1 MSLSETETLIGSIYE
16 ASASDELWS
25 KVIRDMASV
34 FGRAAVSID
43 YQASIGHVDPLVEF
57 CRFDAELAALHFEE
71 FSTEYV
77 NPGLAALLQ
86 QPAGTPF
93 SLSSFVDRETYK
105 TDLSI
110 QGILRPQGIDKVLLC
125 ATEKSRSSLAY
136 VNIFGHTNQPDFS
149 EADHA
154 LLQHLSTHISRSF
167 EYRKLIRAR
176 QMQQA
181 VALSTL
187 ENESDLAGL
196 ILVSTRG
203 VLLEA
208 DASATAIL
216 ERQAILRVKDGK
228 LYSSSRLANE
238 DMESL
243 QRFLS
248 ANIDDAK
255 PFVIALNGR
264 AKIILDKSPVNADVG
279 SWRHPDSL
287 LLRIRFFHIRSRFH
301 LGGLAATY
309 GLTNGE
315 ARALNALVGSKTAT
329 EAAQRLGITRDTMK
343 SHQSRIYEKT
353 GCESLMQLMLL
364 VGRFG

>member
-1 MSLSETETLIGSIYE
+1 MELSETERLIGLIYE

-34 FGRAAVSID
+34 FGRAAVTID
-43 YQASIGHVDPLVEF
+43 YQASIGDIDPLVAF
-57 CRFDAELAALHFEE
+57 CEFDAELAALHFEE
-71 FSTEYV
+71 FSTEYN

-86 QPAGTPF
+86 RPAGIPF
-93 SLSSFVDRETYK
+93 SLDTFVDEDTYK

-110 QGILRPQGIDKVLLC
+110 QGILKPQGIDKVLLC

-136 VNIFGHTNQPDFS
+136 VNIFGHTNQPDFT
-149 EADHA
+149 EDDHA
-154 LLQHLSTHISRSF
+154 LLKRLSTHISRSF
-167 EYRKLIRAR
+167 AYRKLIRAR
-176 QMQQA
+176 KMQQT

-187 ENESDLAGL
+187 ENESDLEGL
-196 ILVSTRG
+196 ILASSRG

-208 DASATAIL
+208 DAGAVSIL
-216 ERQAILRVKDGK
+216 EHQAMLRVKDGK
-228 LYSSSRLANE
+228 LYSSSRVADE
-238 DMESL
+238 DTESL
-243 QRFLS
+243 QRFFS
-248 ANIDDAK
+248 TTGRDPR
-255 PFVIALNGR
+255 PFVIALNGG
-264 AKIILDKSPVNADVG
+264 AKIILDKLPVNADAG
-279 SWRHPDSL
+279 NWRHPDSL
-287 LLRIRFFHIRSRFH
+287 LLRIRFFHTRSSLH
-301 LGGLAATY
+301 LGGFAATY

-315 ARALNALVGSKTAT
+315 ARALDALVKSKTAT